1 MTKVTVALEPID
13 QRRVVVKEL
22 VLVGERKIGD
32 RRAEAVINRLER
44 ADDAVDRK
52 VTREHAALGAEN
64 LDGVAD
70 DRAVRRQG
78 PRQARLAEAG
88 KLDRDIRMDRGPL
101 QRAAPAGESFDAA
114 IVRQARMHDDDLRP

>member
-1 MTKVTVALEPID
+1 MAGLAANFRQAAQASLPGHPRLMSWQRRGCPAAQASLRSLRMLGCVPGMTKVTVALEPID
-13 QRRVVVKEL
+13 QHRVVVKEL

-52 VTREHAALGAEN
+52 VAREHAALGAEN

-70 DRAVRRQG
+70 D
-78 PRQARLAEAG
+78 
-88 KLDRDIRMDRGPL
+88 
-101 QRAAPAGESFDAA
+101 
-114 IVRQARMHDDDLRP
+114 